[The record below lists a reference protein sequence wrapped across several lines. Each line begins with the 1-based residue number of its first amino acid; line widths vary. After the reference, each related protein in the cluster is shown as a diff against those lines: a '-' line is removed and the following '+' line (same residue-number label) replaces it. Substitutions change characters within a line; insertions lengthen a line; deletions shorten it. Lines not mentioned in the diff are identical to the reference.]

1 MNQPELNQEKA
12 ELKPPY
18 LKKLERPESNGLG

>member
-18 LKKLERPESNGLG
+18 LKKLERSESIELE